1 MLVVGTATGFAS
13 SSATLSQAANGTF
26 NAPVSP
32 VTWQSGNLNQNSS
45 HYFEGQSAAYRLVMT
60 GLTPGP
66 HVVVI
71 EWDIVNS
78 SRNAID
84 YLTYYRRIAEQI
96 DPLSG
101 LSGSFSAPMTV
112 QIPTPIPSLMVN
124 GAPEPQT
131 SFNALLAGE
140 RLMTIY
146 NGSITSLSYI
156 NNSQGNLGDLTA
168 SQSSSDLQIQFT
180 ATNSTVVLAWG
191 GHIASR
197 LDWGVGHSAAGISG
211 SPYHTRLIALDGSGG
226 NQDRSLK
233 ATAVC
238 SPPTNSLSGPGQVCQ
253 GSSNTY
259 VDLSDAALF
268 QWTVSGN
275 ATLVGPTT
283 NASVQVIA
291 GTGGSYTLTVTTSA
305 SGDTGG
311 CRSTAAMT
319 VGINPLPSCS
329 ISGSAQVCPSSLG
342 NLYLAPPGMAAYSW
356 ALSGSGSIVGPSNA
370 PTVSLTAG
378 SQCGQ
383 SFTLTLN
390 VVDTNGCTS
399 TCTQNVTV
407 SDTSAP
413 VFSSFPADVVVE
425 CPGLTLP
432 PETGVPTA
440 TDTCSVPS
448 VSFADVSV
456 DGNCSNQ
463 VIRLITRTW
472 TATDA
477 CGNSTNRNQLITLK
491 DTTPPTFVT
500 FPPDTVVECPNSTA
514 PAVTGQPT
522 GTDTCSVVS
531 ISFSDVSVDGDCS
544 NQVVRLITRTWTVTD
559 ACGNSFSQNQL
570 ITLKDTRP
578 PSFVAFPA
586 DVVVECPNPT
596 TPTETGQPSGTD
608 TCSVVSISFSDVSV
622 DGNCSNQVV
631 QLITRTWTA
640 TDACGN
646 SISQNQVISVK
657 DTTPPSF
664 ATFPLDTVVECPNST
679 APPAT
684 GQPTGTDTCS
694 VVSISFSDV
703 SVDGNCSNQVVR
715 LITRTWTAADACGNS
730 ISQNQLITVKDTTA
744 PSFALFPP
752 DEVVECPN
760 STAPPATGQPLGTD
774 TCSVVSISFSDVSLD
789 GNCSNQVIRLITR
802 SWTVTDACGNNLS
815 QNQLITVK
823 DTTPP
828 SFVTFP
834 PDAVVE
840 CPNPTTPAATGQPTA
855 TDTCSVVSILFSD
868 LVAGGN
874 CSNQVVQL
882 ITRTWTATDACG
894 NSFSQNQLISLKDT
908 TPPQIMCQSDIIVAE
923 SPPGSGGATVSFP
936 PAVATDTCDSTPLVS
951 STPAS
956 GSFFPVGTNTV
967 ICTATDACG
976 NTNTC
981 SFKIWV
987 ISYQLAVNN
996 LNDSGPGSLRQ
1007 AMLDANASPE
1017 PNLVAFNLPGS
1028 GPYVIH
1034 LLSQLPEITSPLVL
1048 DGWSQLGSNGP
1059 PVIGLDGSTG
1069 NSSIDGLVLTTGSNT
1084 VRGLVLTG
1092 FANGLR
1098 VQGTGY
1104 NIIQGN
1110 FIGTDFTGTNLVGNS
1125 ANGIYVDSPGNLVG
1139 GVTAGTANI
1148 IARNQRNGI
1157 ALALTAGL
1165 GNAMLGNSIFSN
1177 GALGIDLGND
1187 GITLN
1192 GSSGTNGPNGFQAF
1206 PVITNAECIDGATTT
1221 VEGLFA
1227 GQPFASYRL
1236 EFFLNDTANP
1246 SGYGEGQTSIG
1257 SIVATL
1263 DGSGLAN
1270 FTASFPVTALA
1281 TQYVTATAT
1290 DLGGDTSEFSANCQ
1304 VQTPPVIVVQPV
1316 SIESPPGSPT
1326 TFCGVA
1332 TGTRPL
1338 TYQWRLNGI
1347 NIPGATDR
1355 CYTIPD
1361 AEVAQGG
1368 TYTLLVANRFG
1379 AVASATV
1386 TLTLTLPPVPPGD
1399 NFADRV
1405 TLSGPNGLITGRNIG
1420 ATSEPGEPLH
1430 AGKPG
1435 GKSVWYTWTAPFTGI
1450 VSMRTSGSTF
1460 STLLAVYAGS
1470 VLTNLTAISSDVS
1483 HAGFYNS
1490 LARFNVFQGNQYQ
1503 IAIDGFG
1510 GDSGTFVLDWQEQDT
1525 SHMLPIFLVQPV
1537 SQTVGLGQNATF
1549 SAVGARVCGN
1559 GQINCSDPNPQQ
1571 LLYQWCFYGSP
1582 IPGATTN
1589 TLAITNVQPSMLGVY
1604 TLRLYTPFQTNESQ
1618 NAILQINQTADVVEQ
1633 VQAND
1638 LFLDSV
1644 DSNPLL
1650 IGVFSASAADG
1661 PDGPPSPTPS
1671 TVVSGYSGTQ
1681 IFNTGGAGT
1690 TPTET
1695 ICGVIGGASEWI
1707 SFVPQ
1712 SSGTMFLNTDGS
1724 SYDTVMAVFRRSPTN
1739 AAVLQLIRCDN
1750 NSGSNHITSA
1760 MAFPVTAGVTN
1771 YVDVDGV
1778 GGATGILQF
1787 NYSLITS
1794 TTVKSLGLSVH
1805 GAPHLQ
1811 IVGRPGMRFTLQA
1824 SRDLVN
1830 WVPVVTTNSLS
1841 GTFDFEDPFVPV
1853 RPWKFYRALMLP

>member
-1 MLVVGTATGFAS
+1 
-13 SSATLSQAANGTF
+13 
-26 NAPVSP
+26 
-32 VTWQSGNLNQNSS
+32 
-45 HYFEGQSAAYRLVMT
+45 MT
-60 GLTPGP
+60 GLSPGP
-66 HVVVI
+66 HVLVI

-78 SRNAID
+78 SRNALD
-84 YLTYYRRIAEQI
+84 YVTSYRRITEQV

-101 LSGSFSAPMTV
+101 VSGSFGGPVTF
-112 QIPTPIPSLMVN
+112 QIPPPIPSMMVD
-124 GAPEPQT
+124 GTPQPQS
-131 SFNALLAGE
+131 SFNALSPGE
-140 RLMTIY
+140 RLMTMY
-146 NGSITSLSYI
+146 NGTITGVSYV

-180 ATNSTVVLAWG
+180 TTNSTVVLVWG

-197 LDWGVGHSAAGISG
+197 LDWGVGHSAGGISG
-211 SPYHTRLIALDGSGG
+211 SPYHTRLISLDGSGG

-238 SPPTNSLSGPGQVCQ
+238 SPPTNSLSGPSQVCQ
-253 GSSNTY
+253 ASSNTY

-283 NASVQVIA
+283 NASVQVLA
-291 GTGGSYTLTVTTSA
+291 GPAGSYTITVTASA
-305 SGDTGG
+305 SGATGG
-311 CRSTAAMT
+311 CTSTASMT
-319 VGINPLPSCS
+319 VGINLLPNCS
-329 ISGSAQVCPSSLG
+329 ISGSAQVCPSSAG
-342 NLYLAPPGMAAYSW
+342 NLYLAPVGMAAYSW
-356 ALSGSGSIVGPSNA
+356 TLTGDGLIAGLSNA
-370 PTVSLTAG
+370 PSVSVTAG

-390 VVDTNGCTS
+390 IVDTNGCTS
-399 TCTQNVTV
+399 TCMQTVAV
-407 SDTSAP
+407 SDTAAP
-413 VFSSFPADVVVE
+413 VFSTFPADVVVE

-432 PETGVPTA
+432 PETGVPNA

-448 VSFADVSV
+448 ISFSDLTV
-456 DGNCSNQ
+456 DGNCTNQ
-463 VIRLITRTW
+463 IIRLITRTW

-477 CGNSTNRNQLITLK
+477 CGNSVSRNQLITLK
-491 DTTPPTFVT
+491 DTTPPRFLT
-500 FPPDTVVECPNSTA
+500 FPPDVAVECPNSTA
-514 PAVTGQPT
+514 PLATGQPT

-531 ISFSDVSVDGDCS
+531 ISFSDVSVDGNCS
-544 NQVVRLITRTWTVTD
+544 NHVVRLITRTWI
-559 ACGNSFSQNQL
+559 A
-570 ITLKDTRP
+570 
-578 PSFVAFPA
+578 A
-586 DVVVECPNPT
+586 
-596 TPTETGQPSGTD
+596 
-608 TCSVVSISFSDVSV
+608 
-622 DGNCSNQVV
+622 
-631 QLITRTWTA
+631 
-640 TDACGN
+640 DACGN
-646 SISQNQVISVK
+646 SISQNQLITVK

-664 ATFPLDTVVECPNST
+664 ALFPPDAVVECPNST

-703 SVDGNCSNQVVR
+703 SVDGNCSNQIIR
-715 LITRTWTAADACGNS
+715 LITRTWTA
-730 ISQNQLITVKDTTA
+730 I
-744 PSFALFPP
+744 
-752 DEVVECPN
+752 
-760 STAPPATGQPLGTD
+760 
-774 TCSVVSISFSDVSLD
+774 
-789 GNCSNQVIRLITR
+789 
-802 SWTVTDACGNNLS
+802 DACGNNFS

-834 PDAVVE
+834 VDAVVE

-855 TDTCSVVSILFSD
+855 TDTCSVVSISFSD

-874 CSNQVVQL
+874 CSNQVVQI

-894 NSFSQNQLISLKDT
+894 NFFSQNQLITVKDT
-908 TPPQIMCQSDIIVAE
+908 TPPQIACQSDIIVAE

-936 PAVATDTCDSTPLVS
+936 PAVATDTCDSAPLVS
-951 STPAS
+951 SAPAS
-956 GSFFPVGTNTV
+956 GAFFPVGTNTV

-981 SFKIWV
+981 SFNIHV
-987 ISYQLAVNN
+987 IAYQLAVNN

-1007 AMLDANASPE
+1007 AMLDANASPA
-1017 PNLVAFNLPGS
+1017 PNLIAFSLPGS

-1069 NSSIDGLVLTTGSNT
+1069 NSSIDGLVLSTGSNT
-1084 VRGLVLTG
+1084 VRGLVLSG

-1098 VQGTGY
+1098 VQGAGY
-1104 NIIQGN
+1104 NVIQGN

-1125 ANGIYVDSPGNLVG
+1125 ANGIYIDSPGNLMG
-1139 GVTAGTANI
+1139 GVTPGTANT
-1148 IARNQRNGI
+1148 IAGNQRNGI

-1187 GITLN
+1187 GVTLN
-1192 GSSGTNGPNGFQAF
+1192 GSSGTNGPNAFQPF

-1221 VEGLFA
+1221 VEGFFA

-1236 EFFLNDTANP
+1236 EFFLNNTPNP

-1257 SIVATL
+1257 STVTTL
-1263 DGSGLAN
+1263 DASGVAN

-1290 DLGGDTSEFSANCQ
+1290 DLGGDTSEFSANSQ
-1304 VQTPPVIVVQPV
+1304 VQTPPVIVVQPI
-1316 SIESPPGSPT
+1316 SIVSPPGSPT

-1355 CYTIPD
+1355 CYTIP
-1361 AEVAQGG
+1361 AAQVQQGG
-1368 TYTLLVANRFG
+1368 TYTLLVENRFG

-1386 TLTLTLPPVPPGD
+1386 TLTLTLPAVPAGD
-1399 NFADRV
+1399 NFANRV
-1405 TLSGPNGLITGRNIG
+1405 TLSGPNGLITGQNIG

-1450 VSMRTSGSTF
+1450 VTMRTSGSTF
-1460 STLLAVYAGS
+1460 NTLLAIYSGS
-1470 VLTNLTAISSDVS
+1470 VLTNLTAIGSDVS

-1510 GDSGTFVLDWQEQDT
+1510 GDSGTFVLDWEEQNT
-1525 SHMLPIFLVQPV
+1525 SHMLPIFLVQPA
-1537 SQTVGLGQNATF
+1537 SQTVGLGQNVTF

-1559 GQINCSDPNPQQ
+1559 GQINCDDPNPQQ

-1589 TLAITNVQPSMLGVY
+1589 SLAITNVQAPLVGNY
-1604 TLRLYTPFQTNESQ
+1604 TLRIYTPFQTNESQ
-1618 NAILQINQTADVVEQ
+1618 NAVLQINQTADIVEQ

-1638 LFLDSV
+1638 QLLDTV

-1650 IGVFSASAADG
+1650 VGVFSADAQDMPSG
-1661 PDGPPSPTPS
+1661 PGTPVAN
-1671 TVVSGYSGTQ
+1671 TIVSGYSGTQ
-1681 IFNTGGAGT
+1681 IFNTAGAGA

-1707 SFVPQ
+1707 AFVPQ
-1712 SSGTMFLNTDGS
+1712 SSGTMYLNTDGS
-1724 SYDTVMAVFRRSPTN
+1724 SYDTVMAVFKRSLTN
-1739 AAVLQLIRCDN
+1739 SAVLVQLACDN
-1750 NSGSNHITSA
+1750 NSGANHLTSA
-1760 MAFPVTAGVTN
+1760 MSFPVTAGVTN

-1778 GGATGILQF
+1778 NGATGTLQF
-1787 NYSLITS
+1787 NYSLVTS
-1794 TTVKSLGLSVH
+1794 ATMKSLGLNTH
-1805 GAPHLQ
+1805 GSPHLQ
-1811 IVGRPGMRFTLQA
+1811 VNGRPGMHFAIQA
-1824 SRDLVN
+1824 STDLRH
-1830 WVPVVTTNSLS
+1830 WVSLLTTNSAAAS
-1841 GTFDFEDPFVPV
+1841 FDYVDPAAPV
-1853 RPWKFYRALMLP
+1853 QPRRFYRALLLP

>member
-1 MLVVGTATGFAS
+1 LFDEEFFPESKGAPRPLMRLPPGRGAPFAVLFLAMLVAGTTTSFAS
-13 SSATLSQAANGTF
+13 SSATLSQAANGSF

-45 HYFEGQSAAYRLVMT
+45 HYFEGQSVSYRLVMT

-66 HVVVI
+66 HVVII
-71 EWDIVNS
+71 EWDVINS

-84 YLTYYRRIAEQI
+84 YVTYYRRIAAEI
-96 DPLSG
+96 DPLWG
-101 LSGSFSAPMTV
+101 LNGAFSAPVTA
-112 QIPTPIPSLMVN
+112 QIPPPIPSLVIN
-124 GAPEPQT
+124 GTPQPQT
-131 SFNALLAGE
+131 SFNGLTAGE

-146 NGSITSLSYI
+146 NGTISGLSYV
-156 NNSQGNLGDLTA
+156 NNGQGNLGDLTA
-168 SQSSSDLQIQFT
+168 SQSSSDLQIQFI
-180 ATNSTVVLAWG
+180 ATNSTVVLVWG

-197 LDWGVGHSAAGISG
+197 LDWGVGHSAGGISG
-211 SPYHTRLIALDGSGG
+211 SPYHTRLISLDGSGG

-238 SPPTNSLSGPGQVCQ
+238 APPTNFLTGPIQVCQ
-253 GSSNTY
+253 GSLNNY
-259 VDLSDAALF
+259 LDLSDGSVF

-283 NASVQVIA
+283 NSSVQVLA
-291 GTGGSYTLTVTTSA
+291 GTAGSYTLTVTSSA

-311 CRSTAAMT
+311 CTSTASTT
-319 VGINPLPSCS
+319 VAINPLPFCS
-329 ISGSAQVCPSSLG
+329 ISGSGQVCPSSAG
-342 NLYLAPPGMAAYSW
+342 NLYVAPVEMASYSW
-356 ALSGSGSIVGPSNA
+356 TLTGEGSIAGPSNA
-370 PTVSLTAG
+370 STVSVSAG
-378 SQCGQ
+378 SHCGQ

-390 VVDTNGCTS
+390 IVDTNGCMS
-399 TCTQNVTV
+399 TCTQSVAV
-407 SDTSAP
+407 SDTSVP
-413 VFSSFPADVVVE
+413 VFSSFPADVIVE
-425 CPGLTLP
+425 CPGLTIP

-448 VSFADVSV
+448 VSFADLTV

-477 CGNSTNRNQLITLK
+477 CGNNISRNQLITLK
-491 DTTPPTFVT
+491 DTTPPSFLT
-500 FPPDTVVECPNSTA
+500 FPPDAVIECPNSSA
-514 PAVTGQPT
+514 PDATGQPT
-522 GTDTCSVVS
+522 GTDSCSVAS
-531 ISFSDVSVDGDCS
+531 ISFSDVNLDGDCS
-544 NQVVRLITRTWTVTD
+544 NQVVRLITRTWTATD
-559 ACGNSFSQNQL
+559 ACGNSFTQNQL
-570 ITLKDTRP
+570 IT
-578 PSFVAFPA
+578 
-586 DVVVECPNPT
+586 
-596 TPTETGQPSGTD
+596 
-608 TCSVVSISFSDVSV
+608 
-622 DGNCSNQVV
+622 
-631 QLITRTWTA
+631 
-640 TDACGN
+640 
-646 SISQNQVISVK
+646 VK

-664 ATFPLDTVVECPNST
+664 ATFPTDAVVECPNST
-679 APPAT
+679 APLAT

-694 VVSISFSDV
+694 SVSISFSDLT
-703 SVDGNCSNQVVR
+703 VDGNCSSQVVR

-730 ISQNQLITVKDTTA
+730 VSQNQLITVKDTT
-744 PSFALFPP
+744 PPGFSSFPP
-752 DEVVECPN
+752 DAVVECPN
-760 STAPPATGQPLGTD
+760 STAPLATGQPLGTD
-774 TCSVVSISFSDVSLD
+774 SCSVVSISFSDISVD

-802 SWTVTDACGNNLS
+802 TWTAIDACGNNFS

-823 DTTPP
+823 DRTPP

-834 PDAVVE
+834 PDAIVE
-840 CPNPTTPAATGQPTA
+840 CPNPTTPTATGQPTG
-855 TDTCSVVSILFSD
+855 TDTCSVVWISFSD

-882 ITRTWTATDACG
+882 ITRTWTAGDACG
-894 NSFSQNQLISLKDT
+894 NSFSQSQLIALKDT
-908 TPPQIMCQSDIIVAE
+908 TPPQIACPSDIIVAE
-923 SPPGSGGATVSFP
+923 SPPGSGGANVSFP

-951 STPAS
+951 SAPAS

-967 ICTATDACG
+967 ISTATDACG

-981 SFKIWV
+981 SFNIRV

-1007 AMLDANASPE
+1007 AMLDANVSPE
-1017 PNLVAFNLPGS
+1017 PNVIAFSLPGS

-1034 LLSQLPEITSPLVL
+1034 LLSQLPQITSPLVL

-1059 PVIGLDGSTG
+1059 PVIGLDGITA

-1084 VRGLVLTG
+1084 VRGLVLSG

-1098 VQGTGY
+1098 VQGPGY

-1110 FIGTDFTGTNLVGNS
+1110 LIGTDFTGTNLVGNS
-1125 ANGIYVDSPGNLVG
+1125 ANGIYIDSPGNLVG
-1139 GVTAGTANI
+1139 GVTSGTANM
-1148 IARNQRNGI
+1148 IAGNQRNGI
-1157 ALALTAGL
+1157 ALAQTAGL

-1187 GITLN
+1187 GVTLN
-1192 GSSGTNGPNGFQAF
+1192 GSSGTNGPNQFQAF
-1206 PVITNAECIDGATTT
+1206 PVITNAECVDGITTT
-1221 VEGLFA
+1221 IQGLFA
-1227 GQPFASYRL
+1227 GQPLASYRF
-1236 EFFLNDTANP
+1236 EFFINNTANP
-1246 SGYGEGQTSIG
+1246 SGYGEGQSSIG
-1257 SIVATL
+1257 SMVTAL
-1263 DGSGLAN
+1263 DGSGLTY
-1270 FTASFPVTALA
+1270 FTADFPVSALA

-1290 DLGGDTSEFSANCQ
+1290 DLGGNTSEFSATCQ
-1304 VQTPPVIVVQPV
+1304 VQTPPVIVVQPI
-1316 SIESPPGSPT
+1316 SIESPVGAPN
-1326 TFCGVA
+1326 TFCAVA

-1361 AEVAQGG
+1361 AEVQQGG

-1386 TLTLTLPPVPPGD
+1386 TLTLALPTVPPGD
-1399 NFADRV
+1399 NFGNRV
-1405 TLSGPNGLITGRNIG
+1405 TLTGPIGLITGRNIG
-1420 ATSEPGEPLH
+1420 ASFEPGEPLH

-1435 GKSVWYTWTAPFTGI
+1435 GKSVWYKWTAPFTGI
-1450 VSMRTSGSTF
+1450 VTMKTSGSTF
-1460 STLLAVYAGS
+1460 STLLAVYSGS
-1470 VLTNLTAISSDVS
+1470 VLSNLTAVAGDVS

-1490 LARFNVFQGNQYQ
+1490 LIRFNVFQGTQYQ

-1510 GDSGTFVLDWQEQDT
+1510 GDSGTFVLDWQEQDA

-1537 SQTVGLGQNATF
+1537 SQTVGVGQSATF

-1559 GQINCSDPNPQQ
+1559 GQINCSDPNPQ
-1571 LLYQWCFYGSP
+1571 LFYQWCYYGSP
-1582 IPGATTN
+1582 IAGATTN
-1589 TLAITNVQPSMLGVY
+1589 SLTITNVQAPLLGVY
-1604 TLRLYTPFQTNESQ
+1604 TLLLSTPFQTNESQ
-1618 NAILQINQTADVVEQ
+1618 DAILQINQTADIAQQ

-1638 LFLDSV
+1638 LFLDTA

-1650 IGVFSASAADG
+1650 VGVFNVELASGLGAQ
-1661 PDGPPSPTPS
+1661 

-1712 SSGTMFLNTDGS
+1712 SSGTIFLNTDGS

-1739 AAVLQLIRCDN
+1739 AAVLQLITCDN
-1750 NSGSNHITSA
+1750 NSGANHLTSA
-1760 MAFPVTAGVTN
+1760 MVFPVTAGVTN

-1778 GGATGILQF
+1778 GGATGTLQF
-1787 NYSLITS
+1787 NYSLVTS
-1794 TTVKSLGLSVH
+1794 AAMKSLGLNTH
-1805 GAPHLQ
+1805 GSPHLQ
-1811 IVGRPGMRFTLQA
+1811 VNGRAGMHFTIQA
-1824 SRDLVN
+1824 STNLVN
-1830 WVPVVTTNSLS
+1830 WVPLLTTNSATAS
-1841 GTFDFEDPFVPV
+1841 FDWSDPTAPV
-1853 RPWKFYRALMLP
+1853 RPRRFYRALLLP